1 MADHVLSLTPGAK
14 YYAGADLPFYVSR
27 GMVDSY
33 LTGHGFRDIQWFDR
47 KDALPAGVNPQEDPL
62 YSDDWTEWASATYAG
77 SQPTSLD
84 PPGDPAWVSILTPS
98 SAKASKNATKPA
110 ALPAAT
116 IATTKTNTTQTKAVV
131 GLASMAVTAVVTGL
145 LVALLRK

>member
-1 MADHVLSLTPGAK
+1 MADHVLNLTPGAK
-14 YYAGADLPFYVSR
+14 YYAGADLPFYLSR

-33 LTGHGFRDIQWFDR
+33 LTGKGFTGIQWFDR

-77 SQPTSLD
+77 AQPLSLD
-84 PPGDPAWVSILTPS
+84 PPGDPAWVVLEQAPTGQ
-98 SAKASKNATKPA
+98 ASKEAKPA

-116 IATTKTNTTQTKAVV
+116 AAAATDTKSTKAAV

-145 LVALLRK
+145 IVALLRK

>member
-1 MADHVLSLTPGAK
+1 MADHVLNLTPGAK
-14 YYAGADLPFYVSR
+14 YYAGADLPFYLSR

-33 LTGHGFRDIQWFDR
+33 LTGKGFTNIQWFER
-47 KDALPAGVNPQEDPL
+47 KDALPAGVNPQDDPL

-77 SQPTSLD
+77 AQPLSLD
-84 PPGDPAWVSILTPS
+84 PPGDPAWVVLEPVTTG
-98 SAKASKNATKPA
+98 KASKGTKPA

-116 IATTKTNTTQTKAVV
+116 AAAATDTKSTKAAV

-145 LVALLRK
+145 IVALLRK